1 MSDTQ
6 LHDSVT
12 PAPSTATP
20 GELLSRQRESL
31 GVPLADA
38 ARALNLRPASRAAG
52 YQPAANGSSSWQQQT
67 RDQLIK
73 TVTAVGE

>member
-38 ARALNLRPASRAAG
+38 ARALNLRPANQNSQRWPAPKSVLCGAPRARGASGRAAG
-52 YQPAANGSSSWQQQT
+52 
-67 RDQLIK
+67 
-73 TVTAVGE
+73 